1 MARRRRRVK
10 GKEAVELAIA
20 TLNEDALFCE
30 EYREALIGAAYRGP
44 EQKTVAVYDRDKC
57 IELLIENDQMAHCEA
72 VEYFEFNTEGSY
84 VGPNTPLFVSSIDS
98 SEIEAIIEDL
108 GEQ

>member
-1 MARRRRRVK
+1 MAGKKRVK

-20 TLNEDALFCE
+20 TLNPQALFCE

-44 EQKTVAVYDRDKC
+44 GGRTVAVYDRDMC
-57 IELLIENDQMAHCEA
+57 IDILIENEQMSHCEA
-72 VEYFEFNTEGSY
+72 VEYFESHTEGSY
-84 VGPNTPLFVSSIDS
+84 VGPCTPLFVSYIDS
-98 SEIEAIIEDL
+98 RDIEAIIEDL

>member
-1 MARRRRRVK
+1 MAGKKRVK

-20 TLNEDALFCE
+20 TLNPQALFCE

-44 EQKTVAVYDRDKC
+44 EGRTVAVYDRDMC
-57 IELLIENDQMAHCEA
+57 IDILIENEQMSHCEA
-72 VEYFEFNTEGSY
+72 VEYFESHTEGSY
-84 VGPNTPLFVSSIDS
+84 VGPCTPLFVSYIDS
-98 SEIEAIIEDL
+98 RDIEAIIEDL